1 MILFAIVGTIINII
15 AAYVTKEGDSL
26 NQKAVNLHMLEDV
39 LGWIV
44 VLAGAIVIKL
54 TDFTIIDPILSIMV
68 SVYILTN
75 ALKSLRK
82 IVDLFLQKTPNEIEI
97 EELTKH
103 IKKIKNVEG
112 IHHIHIWSM
121 DGINNYAT
129 MHIVTNTNNTKELKQ
144 NIKEELN
151 EHGISHT
158 TIEIETTDEC
168 CNEEECH
175 IIESS
180 NKHHHHH

>member
-1 MILFAIVGTIINII
+1 
-15 AAYVTKEGDSL
+15 
-26 NQKAVNLHMLEDV
+26 
-39 LGWIV
+39 
-44 VLAGAIVIKL
+44 
-54 TDFTIIDPILSIMV
+54 
-68 SVYILTN
+68 
-75 ALKSLRK
+75 
-82 IVDLFLQKTPNEIEI
+82 
-97 EELTKH
+97 
-103 IKKIKNVEG
+103 
-112 IHHIHIWSM
+112 M